1 MNSAEIITIGS
12 ELLLPRAS
20 ETNSSLIS
28 KILFRFGIPVQF
40 KSVVGDVEKDIASAV
55 QIALKRAH
63 WVILTGGLGPTFDD
77 VTREAVASALGKPL
91 GLNKKVL
98 DRLKRKFRS
107 RRRPFLK
114 IHERQAWFPKKGIL
128 IPNQIGIA
136 DGFIMKA
143 DRSFLISLPGV
154 PSEMSRM
161 MESTV
166 SSYLSK
172 EKSQKTPIL
181 YKRYKTFGISESNL
195 NEILKDLAGSEN
207 VDLGLLAKGTGAEV
221 SLLIKNEEPKRAKIR
236 MKEFDQA
243 IKSRLKDLIYG
254 EDDQTLEEVVG
265 LALKKRR
272 KTLSV
277 AESCTGGLVSHR
289 LTNVPGSSAYFNCSS
304 ITYSNRSKIEQLG
317 VSPLLIRKYGAVSA
331 NVALAMAEGI
341 RKAGKSDLGVAI
353 TGIAG
358 PGGGTPQKPVGLVYF
373 GLSDKRGSYWEEAR
387 YTADRETFKRFA
399 SSKALDMVRHRLLVS

>member
-12 ELLLPRAS
+12 ELLLPRS
-20 ETNSSLIS
+20 NKTNSSLIS

-40 KSVVGDVEKDIASAV
+40 KSVVGDVEKDIASAI
-55 QIALKRAH
+55 QTALKRAR

-77 VTREAVASALGKPL
+77 VTREAVASALEKPL
-91 GLNKKVL
+91 VLNKKVL
-98 DRLKRKFRS
+98 EQLKKRFKS
-107 RRRPFLK
+107 RRRAFLK
-114 IHERQAWFPKKGIL
+114 IHERQAWFPKNRIL
-128 IPNQIGIA
+128 IPNKIGIA
-136 DGFIMKA
+136 NGFIMKA

-154 PSEMSRM
+154 PAEMRRM

-172 EKSQKTPIL
+172 ESGPKAPIL
-181 YKRYKTFGISESNL
+181 YKRYKTFGISESAL
-195 NEILKDLAGSEN
+195 NEILKDLAGLEN

-221 SLLIKNEEPKRAKIR
+221 SLLIKDEETKKAKMR
-236 MKEFDQA
+236 MKAIDQA

-254 EDDQTLEEVVG
+254 EDDQTLENVVG

-289 LTNVPGSSAYFNCSS
+289 LTNIPGSSDYFNCSS
-304 ITYSNRSKIEQLG
+304 ITYSNRSKIDQLG
-317 VSPLLIRKYGAVSA
+317 VPPLLIKKYGAVSA

-358 PGGGTPQKPVGLVYF
+358 PGGGTEQKPVGLVYF
-373 GLSDKRGSYWEEAR
+373 GLSDKKGSYWEEAR
-387 YTADRETFKRFA
+387 YTADRETFKWFA